1 LAVFDWSCLHRGD
14 YVLNLDDK
22 TSCPNLLKCASDDPN
37 VIPQPALSMKKLGV
51 LLVSASFCTF
61 CASAQVTI
69 FSDNLDSLSG
79 NAPGYNFGD
88 AVNFSH
94 TYVAGVGVG
103 GSVGARVLSD
113 FGGTNGFGGVAYQY
127 QNGNVTGNTS
137 ANLSD
142 YTLSFDAAVNKAN
155 GGFALIVQNWTGT
168 FFSGTFSQSQYP
180 TEITLA
186 TPNVF
191 QHFSINLASF
201 NPGAVPTG
209 QTWQIAWQMDEFA
222 YGGPGTGNQLII
234 DNVMVTMVPEPSSL
248 ALAFLG
254 AASIAFLRRRKD

>member
-1 LAVFDWSCLHRGD
+1 
-14 YVLNLDDK
+14 
-22 TSCPNLLKCASDDPN
+22 
-37 VIPQPALSMKKLGV
+37 MKKLAV
-51 LLVSASFCTF
+51 LFACASFCALSAT
-61 CASAQVTI
+61 AQVTI
-69 FSDNLDSLSG
+69 FSDNLNSLSG
-79 NAPGYNFGD
+79 NTPGYNFGD

-94 TYVAGVGVG
+94 TYVAGVEVG
-103 GSVGARVLSD
+103 SSVRARILSD
-113 FGGTNGFGGVAYQY
+113 FEETNGFGGVAYQY
-127 QNGNVTGNTS
+127 QNGNVTGNSS
-137 ANLSD
+137 ANLGD

-155 GGFALIVQNWTGT
+155 AGFALILQNWTGT

-180 TEITLA
+180 SEITLA

-222 YGGPGTGNQLII
+222 YGGPGTGDQLII

-248 ALAFLG
+248 ALTLLG
-254 AASIAFLRRRKD
+254 AASFAFLRRRRV

>member
-1 LAVFDWSCLHRGD
+1 MI
-14 YVLNLDDK
+14 
-22 TSCPNLLKCASDDPN
+22 PN
-37 VIPQPALSMKKLGV
+37 VIAQPALPMKKLGV
-51 LLVSASFCTF
+51 LFAFASFCAFSTT
-61 CASAQVTI
+61 AQVTI

-79 NAPGYNFGD
+79 NTPGYNFGD

-103 GSVGARVLSD
+103 GSVGARILSD

-137 ANLSD
+137 VNLGN

-155 GGFALIVQNWTGT
+155 GGFALIVQNWSGT
-168 FFSGTFSQSQYP
+168 FFSGAFSQSSYP

-191 QHFSINLASF
+191 QHFSINLGTL

-222 YGGPGTGNQLII
+222 YGGPGTGDQLII
-234 DNVMVTMVPEPSSL
+234 DNVMVTMVPEPTTLTL
-248 ALAFLG
+248 AILG
-254 AASIAFLRRRKD
+254 AASFAILRRRKA

>member
-1 LAVFDWSCLHRGD
+1 MFP
-14 YVLNLDDK
+14 
-22 TSCPNLLKCASDDPN
+22 TSFHNLLP
-37 VIPQPALSMKKLGV
+37 MKKLGV
-51 LLVSASFCTF
+51 LLAFGSLCAFSAT
-61 CASAQVTI
+61 AQVTI
-69 FSDNLDSLSG
+69 FSDNLNSLSG
-79 NAPGYNFGD
+79 NTPGYNFGD

-103 GSVGARVLSD
+103 GSVGARILSD

-137 ANLSD
+137 ANLGD

-168 FFSGTFSQSQYP
+168 FFSGSFSQSSYP
-180 TEITLA
+180 AEITLA

-191 QHFSINLASF
+191 QHFTINLGTL
-201 NPGAVPTG
+201 NPGAVPNG

-222 YGGPGTGNQLII
+222 YGGPGTGDQLII
-234 DNVMVTMVPEPSSL
+234 DNVMVTMVPEPTTLTL
-248 ALAFLG
+248 AILG
-254 AASIAFLRRRKD
+254 VASVAILRRRKA

>member
-1 LAVFDWSCLHRGD
+1 MI
-14 YVLNLDDK
+14 
-22 TSCPNLLKCASDDPN
+22 PN
-37 VIPQPALSMKKLGV
+37 VISQLGLSMKKLSV
-51 LLVSASFCTF
+51 LFAFAAFCTF
-61 CASAQVTI
+61 SATAQVTI
-69 FSDNLDSLSG
+69 FSDNLNSLSG
-79 NAPGYNFGD
+79 NTPGYSFGD

-127 QNGNVTGNTS
+127 QNGNVTGNSS
-137 ANLSD
+137 ANLGD

-155 GGFALIVQNWTGT
+155 GGFALILQNWTGT

-180 TEITLA
+180 SEITLA

-191 QHFSINLASF
+191 QHFTINLGTL
-201 NPGAVPTG
+201 NPGAAPTG

-222 YGGPGTGNQLII
+222 YGGPGTGYQLII
-234 DNVMVTMVPEPSSL
+234 DNVMVTMVPEPSTV
-248 ALAFLG
+248 ALAVLG
-254 AASIAFLRRRKD
+254 AASFGFLRRRKV

>member
-1 LAVFDWSCLHRGD
+1 
-14 YVLNLDDK
+14 
-22 TSCPNLLKCASDDPN
+22 
-37 VIPQPALSMKKLGV
+37 MKKLGV
-51 LLVSASFCTF
+51 LLVSAAFCTF
-61 CASAQVTI
+61 CATAQVTI
-69 FSDNLDSLSG
+69 FSDSLDSLSG
-79 NAPGYNFGD
+79 NTPGYNFGD

-103 GSVGARVLSD
+103 GSVGARILSD

-127 QNGNVTGNTS
+127 QNGNVTGNSS
-137 ANLSD
+137 ANLAD

-168 FFSGTFSQSQYP
+168 FFSGTFSQSSYP

-191 QHFSINLASF
+191 QHFSINLGTL

-222 YGGPGTGNQLII
+222 YGGPGTGDQLII

-248 ALAFLG
+248 VLAFLG
-254 AASIAFLRRRKD
+254 AASFAFLRRRKD